1 MAEFSSY
8 DHHRG
13 VLVYGDDLVHMP
25 QVVGIVG
32 DARKTGAEVCRA
44 LEVGIVGDARKTGA
58 EVCRAL
64 EVGIVGDDHCFS
76 CYAGWLILFCQELL
90 LELVSLT

>member
-8 DHHRG
+8 DRHRG
-13 VLVYGDDLVHMP
+13 VLVYGDDLVHTP
-25 QVVGIVG
+25 QV
-32 DARKTGAEVCRA
+32 
-44 LEVGIVGDARKTGA
+44 VGIVGDARKTGA

>member
-8 DHHRG
+8 DRHRD
-13 VLVYGDDLVHMP
+13 VLVYGDDLVHTP

-44 LEVGIVGDARKTGA
+44 LEIADV
-58 EVCRAL
+58 
-64 EVGIVGDDHCFS
+64 DHCFS

-90 LELVSLT
+90 LVSLT